1 MLTLTDRVTRS
12 STAAAED
19 APDDKLVLDL
29 ESGRY
34 FGTGPVGAFIWDRLD
49 GEQDLQAIAR
59 ATAAHF
65 GVALETAAADLVE
78 FVTELVDNGLA
89 RPVSPK

>member
-1 MLTLTDRVTRS
+1 MLNLTQRLTRS

-29 ESGRY
+29 SSGRY
-34 FGTGPVGAFIWDRLD
+34 FGVGPVGAFIWDHLD
-49 GEQDLQAIAR
+49 GTLDLATIAQK
-59 ATAAHF
+59 TAAHF
-65 GVALETAAADLVE
+65 GVEADRATADLVE

-89 RPVSPK
+89 HPVSST